1 MPANVPLFF
10 LQPLWQTMPDDHA
23 SNRFDRNAAHPVE
36 ISDAGWWEILKRV
49 WQASS
54 EKSLWVAAA
63 GVAFFAFYALIP
75 MFAVLVLV
83 YGLFVGTETVQVR
96 MQELGGV
103 LPDEAIRALYN
114 QLMGTARNTG
124 ASFGWGL
131 AGSVLMLLWSILF
144 GMRALM
150 AGLNHAYHERE
161 TRGFLALNGQ
171 ALLLGCGGLAL
182 VIGSVGLL
190 TADPAMFDPIVSD
203 PFWSKTITIG
213 RWLFLTVIMAA
224 ALAMCYRTGPC
235 RAAPKW
241 QWVSWGAAAGTAL
254 WILASLGFS
263 LYVRHVANY
272 ETAYGVAGSVL
283 TVMIWLYLVAYA
295 VLVGA
300 ALNAEMERQT
310 SQDTTIGADRPVG
323 VRGAKA
329 ADHKPG

>member
-1 MPANVPLFF
+1 MPE
-10 LQPLWQTMPDDHA
+10 DHA
-23 SNRFDRNAAHPVE
+23 SSRSDRSAAHPDE

-83 YGLFVGTETVQVR
+83 YGLFVGTETVQGR

-103 LPDEAIRALYN
+103 LPEEAVEALYN
-114 QLMGTARNTG
+114 QLIGTARDAG

-131 AGSVLMLLWSILF
+131 AGSVMMMIWSILF

-171 ALLLGCGGLAL
+171 ALLLGCGGLVL

-190 TADPAMFDPIVSD
+190 TMDVSIPGLD
-203 PFWSKTITIG
+203 AAGPFWSAAIPIS
-213 RWLFLTVIMAA
+213 RWLLLAAIMIVSLAHVLSHRPVSRGSEVA
-224 ALAMCYRTGPC
+224 MGRLGCRGRRRPVDTGIAGVLALRPPC
-235 RAAPKW
+235 GELRD
-241 QWVSWGAAAGTAL
+241 GLRRGG
-254 WILASLGFS
+254 I
-263 LYVRHVANY
+263 R
-272 ETAYGVAGSVL
+272 
-283 TVMIWLYLVAYA
+283 
-295 VLVGA
+295 
-300 ALNAEMERQT
+300 
-310 SQDTTIGADRPVG
+310 ADRDDLALPG
-323 VRGAKA
+323 CLRGPHRSGSECRNGE
-329 ADHKPG
+329 ADITGHDDRSRPSGRCPRRQGG

>member
-1 MPANVPLFF
+1 MPE
-10 LQPLWQTMPDDHA
+10 DHA
-23 SNRFDRNAAHPVE
+23 SSHSDRNATHPDE
-36 ISDAGWWEILKRV
+36 ISNAGWWEVLKRV

-83 YGLFVGTETVQVR
+83 YGLFVGTETVQAR
-96 MQELGGV
+96 MQELGSV
-103 LPDEAIRALYN
+103 LPEEAIKVLYN
-114 QLMGTARNTG
+114 QLMGTARDTG

-131 AGSVLMLLWSILF
+131 AGSIMMLLWSILF

-161 TRGFLALNGQ
+161 TRGLLALNGQ
-171 ALLLGCGGLAL
+171 ALLLGGGALAL

-190 TADPAMFDPIVSD
+190 TMDVSLPGFDVAG
-203 PFWSKTITIG
+203 PFWSAAIPIT
-213 RWLFLTVIMAA
+213 RWLLLTVVMVVSLTI
-224 ALAMCYRTGPC
+224 CYRIGPC

-241 QWVSWGAAAGTAL
+241 RWVTWGAAAGTAL
-254 WILASLGFS
+254 WMLASLGFS
-263 LYVRHVANY
+263 FYVRHVANY

-300 ALNAEMERQT
+300 ALNAETERQT
-310 SQDTTIGADRPVG
+310 SRDTTVGAARPVG
-323 VRGAKA
+323 ARGARA
-329 ADHKPG
+329 ADYKPE

>member
-1 MPANVPLFF
+1 
-10 LQPLWQTMPDDHA
+10 MPDDHA
-23 SNRFDRNAAHPVE
+23 SSRSDRSAAHPDE

-83 YGLFVGTETVQVR
+83 YGLFVGTETVQSR

-103 LPDEAIRALYN
+103 LPEEAVEALYN
-114 QLMGTARNTG
+114 QLIGTARDAG

-131 AGSVLMLLWSILF
+131 AGSVMMMIWSILF

-161 TRGFLALNGQ
+161 TRGFLVLNGQ
-171 ALLLGCGGLAL
+171 ALLLGCGGLVL

-190 TADPAMFDPIVSD
+190 TMDVSIPGLD
-203 PFWSKTITIG
+203 AAGPFWSAAIPIS
-213 RWLFLTVIMAA
+213 RWLLLAAIMIVS
-224 ALAMCYRTGPC
+224 LAMCYRIGPC

-241 QWVSWGAAAGTAL
+241 RWVAWGAAAG
-254 WILASLGFS
+254 
-263 LYVRHVANY
+263 
-272 ETAYGVAGSVL
+272 
-283 TVMIWLYLVAYA
+283 
-295 VLVGA
+295 A
-300 ALNAEMERQT
+300 AL
-310 SQDTTIGADRPVG
+310 
-323 VRGAKA
+323 
-329 ADHKPG
+329 